1 MIARLLTGKGALIAI
16 VATFAIGVGV
26 GGWSVYKLYA
36 AAEIGRLKDFAQEQ
50 EAAHQKT
57 IENLS
62 ALHKRQVQIAAD
74 NVKIEKV
81 VEYVKDNRACD
92 INIDTE
98 RLLDVSRT
106 GLSTTATGIDEGLSR
121 PAAITQRQQ
130 IGTCARD
137 GIQYR
142 QLKATYDGLRQFILD
157 NWEK

>member
-1 MIARLLTGKGALIAI
+1 MIRLLTGKGALIAI
-16 VATFAIGVGV
+16 AATFVIGMGV

-36 AAEIGRLKDFAQEQ
+36 AAEIGRLKDFAREQ
-50 EAAHQKT
+50 EAAHQRT

-62 ALHKRQVQIAAD
+62 ALHKKQVQIAAD

-92 INIDTE
+92 INTDAE

-106 GLSTTATGIDEGLSR
+106 GLPPTPTGTDAGLPR
-121 PAAITQRQQ
+121 PAAVTQRQAVA
-130 IGTCARD
+130 TCAKD

-142 QLKATYDGLRQFILD
+142 QLKASYDALKLWIIESR
-157 NWEK
+157 